1 MFRKLSD
8 EELREWVEKQMEKEN
23 RSLENNFFSRVFGRK
38 DDITDEELD
47 RFFADA
53 MERIKMQEELQKEE
67 EKKEHLRKEKWKK
80 RFSFKG
86 DSAVG
91 YRKLSKVAGFVI
103 VCAIAVFAASMTI
116 EANRNYFVD
125 SVKYLTGNDTKILID
140 NDASNDKPSLDEEQA
155 RDKIE
160 EEMGVEVPE
169 FLYRPETFEFYDCFI
184 REEAGVANLQ
194 YWYSDS
200 VVTLY
205 ISDSLEKLQS
215 NSLSLRE
222 DGFETIYM
230 DKGELP
236 VTISETKEK
245 AGIKPIYLAEW
256 ERKGFYYQLS
266 ARMEKKIFEKIL
278 KEMIF

>member
-23 RSLENNFFSRVFGRK
+23 RSLENNFFSRVFRRK

-47 RFFADA
+47 RFFAEA

-169 FLYRPETFEFYDCFI
+169 FLYRPETFEFYKYEMTPESGI
-184 REEAGVANLQ
+184 ARLQ
-194 YWYSDS
+194 YWYQDTVIS
-200 VVTLY
+200 LY
-205 ISDSLEKLQS
+205 ISNNFENIQS
-215 NSLSLRE
+215 NSFSLPGE
-222 DGFETIYM
+222 SIETLYM
-230 DKGELP
+230 LKEEIP
-236 VTISETKEK
+236 VSIIEIQEKENEP
-245 AGIKPIYLAEW
+245 PIYLAEW
-256 ERKGFYYQLS
+256 EWKNHYYQLS
-266 ARMEKKIFEKIL
+266 AKMKKNIFEKIL

>member
-1 MFRKLSD
+1 MFKKLNDD
-8 EELREWVEKQMEKEN
+8 ELQEWLEKQMEKEN
-23 RSLENNFFSRVFGRK
+23 RSLENNFFSRIVGK
-38 DDITDEELD
+38 QDDITDEELD
-47 RFFADA
+47 RLYEDA
-53 MERIKMQEELQKEE
+53 VKRLEMQEELQKKE
-67 EKKEHLRKEKWKK
+67 EKKEHLHKEKWKK

-86 DSAVG
+86 DSDVG

-169 FLYRPETFEFYDCFI
+169 FLYRPETFEFHDCFI
-184 REEAGVANLQ
+184 REESGTANLQ
-194 YWYSDS
+194 YWYKDS
-200 VVTLY
+200 IVTLY

-222 DGFETIYM
+222 NSFKTVYT
-230 DKGELP
+230 DKGEIP

-245 AGIKPIYLAEW
+245 EGVEPIYLAEW

-266 ARMEKKIFEKIL
+266 ARMEKEIFEKIL

>member
-8 EELREWVEKQMEKEN
+8 EELQEWLEKQMEKEN

-169 FLYRPETFEFYDCFI
+169 FLYRPETFEFYKYEMTPESGI
-184 REEAGVANLQ
+184 ARLQ
-194 YWYSDS
+194 YWYQDTVIS
-200 VVTLY
+200 LY
-205 ISDSLEKLQS
+205 ISNNFENIQS
-215 NSLSLRE
+215 NSFSLPGE
-222 DGFETIYM
+222 SIETLYM
-230 DKGELP
+230 LKEEIP
-236 VTISETKEK
+236 VSIIEIQEKENEP
-245 AGIKPIYLAEW
+245 PIYLAEW
-256 ERKGFYYQLS
+256 EWKNHYYQLS
-266 ARMEKKIFEKIL
+266 AKMKKNIFEKIL

>member
-8 EELREWVEKQMEKEN
+8 EELQEWLEKQMEKEN

-116 EANRNYFVD
+116 EANRNYFID

-140 NDASNDKPSLDEEQA
+140 NDSSNDKPSLDEEWD

-169 FLYRPETFEFYDCFI
+169 FLYRPETFEFYKYEI
-184 REEAGVANLQ
+184 TPESGIANLQ
-194 YWYSDS
+194 YLYEENVLS
-200 VVTLY
+200 VYMKKVN
-205 ISDSLEKLQS
+205 DNLQS
-215 NSLSLRE
+215 SGISIPGDNVEVIYPDKANIPISMMKIEE
-222 DGFETIYM
+222 DNDLVPGYI
-230 DKGELP
+230 
-236 VTISETKEK
+236 
-245 AGIKPIYLAEW
+245 AEW
-256 ERKGFYYQLS
+256 TYENVYYQVVGK
-266 ARMEKKIFEKIL
+266 MPKEIFEKIL

>member
-23 RSLENNFFSRVFGRK
+23 RSLENNFFSRVFRRK
-38 DDITDEELD
+38 NDITDEELD
-47 RFFADA
+47 RFFAEA

-125 SVKYLTGNDTKILID
+125 SVKYLTGNDTKLLID
-140 NDASNDKPSLDEEQA
+140 NDSENERPSLEEEQV
-155 RDKIE
+155 RQEIE
-160 EEMGVEVPE
+160 ETMGVEVPE
-169 FLYRPETFEFYDCFI
+169 FLYRPETFEFYKYVIAPDAEI
-184 REEAGVANLQ
+184 ANLE
-194 YWYSDS
+194 YTYDGGIVS
-200 VVTLY
+200 VY
-205 ISDSLEKLQS
+205 IEKQNVKLQS
-215 NSLSLRE
+215 NGVSVHGDNKKTVHMIKE
-222 DGFETIYM
+222 D
-230 DKGELP
+230 
-236 VTISETKEK
+236 ISVSIMEIEAEGTKE
-245 AGIKPIYLAEW
+245 ANYSAEW
-256 ERKGFYYQLS
+256 TYNEAYYQVVG
-266 ARMEKKIFEKIL
+266 RMSEEKFEKFI
-278 KEMIF
+278 KEIVF

>member
-1 MFRKLSD
+1 MFKKLSD

-23 RSLENNFFSRVFGRK
+23 RAMENNFFSRVFRKK

-53 MERIKMQEELQKEE
+53 IKRLEMQEELKKEE
-67 EKKEHLRKEKWKK
+67 EEKERLRKEKWKK

-103 VCAIAVFAASMTI
+103 VSALAVFAASMTI

-125 SVKYLTGNDTKILID
+125 SVKYLTGNDTKLLID
-140 NDASNDKPSLDEEQA
+140 NDAENERPSLEEEQV
-155 RDKIE
+155 RQEIE
-160 EEMGVEVPE
+160 ETMGVEVPE

-184 REEAGVANLQ
+184 REETGIVNIQ
-194 YWYSDS
+194 YYYKDS
-200 VVTLY
+200 IATLY
-205 ISDSLEKLQS
+205 ISDGLEKLQS

-222 DGFETIYM
+222 DSFETVYM

-236 VTISETKEK
+236 ATISETREKE
-245 AGIKPIYLAEW
+245 GVEPIYLAEW
-256 ERKGFYYQLS
+256 ERNGFYYQFS

>member
-1 MFRKLSD
+1 MFKKLSD

-23 RSLENNFFSRVFGRK
+23 RSLENNFFSRVFRKK

-47 RFFADA
+47 RFFAEA
-53 MERIKMQEELQKEE
+53 IKRIEMQEELQKEE
-67 EKKEHLRKEKWKK
+67 EEKERLRKEKWKK

-91 YRKLSKVAGFVI
+91 YRKLSRVAGFVI
-103 VCAIAVFAASMTI
+103 VGALAVFAASMTI

-169 FLYRPETFEFYDCFI
+169 FLYRPETFEFHKYEMN
-184 REEAGVANLQ
+184 RESGTVGLQ
-194 YWYSDS
+194 YWYEENIVS
-200 VVTLY
+200 LY
-205 ISDSLEKLQS
+205 ISKSDDNIQS
-215 NSLSLRE
+215 NNLSMVGNGSE
-222 DGFETIYM
+222 IVYISKEEI
-230 DKGELP
+230 P
-236 VTISETKEK
+236 VSIVTIQGEEDF
-245 AGIKPIYLAEW
+245 APGYLAEW
-256 ERKGFYYQLS
+256 EWKGCYYQLS
-266 ARMEKKIFEKIL
+266 GKMPKEIFEKIL

>member
-8 EELREWVEKQMEKEN
+8 EELQEWLEKQMEKEN

-125 SVKYLTGNDTKILID
+125 SVKYLTGNDTKLLID
-140 NDASNDKPSLDEEQA
+140 NDSENERPSLEEEQV
-155 RDKIE
+155 RQEIE
-160 EEMGVEVPE
+160 ETMGVEVPE

-184 REEAGVANLQ
+184 RKEAGIANLQ
-194 YWYSDS
+194 YLYKENIIS
-200 VVTLY
+200 VY
-205 ISDSLEKLQS
+205 IKTTNEGLQS
-215 NSLSLRE
+215 SGLSIPGDNVDVIYPDKANIPISMMKIEE
-222 DGFETIYM
+222 DNDLVPGYI
-230 DKGELP
+230 
-236 VTISETKEK
+236 
-245 AGIKPIYLAEW
+245 AEW
-256 ERKGFYYQLS
+256 TYQNVYYQVIGK
-266 ARMEKKIFEKIL
+266 MPKKIFEKIL

>member
-1 MFRKLSD
+1 MFKKLSD

-23 RSLENNFFSRVFGRK
+23 RAMENNFFSRVFRKK

-53 MERIKMQEELQKEE
+53 IKRLEMQEELKKEE
-67 EKKEHLRKEKWKK
+67 EEKERLRKEKWKK

-103 VCAIAVFAASMTI
+103 VGALAVFAASMTI

-169 FLYRPETFEFYDCFI
+169 FLYRPETFEFHKYEMN
-184 REEAGVANLQ
+184 RESGTVGLQ
-194 YWYSDS
+194 YWYEENIVS
-200 VVTLY
+200 LY
-205 ISDSLEKLQS
+205 ISKSDDNIQS
-215 NSLSLRE
+215 NNLSVVE
-222 DGFETIYM
+222 NGSEMIYIE
-230 DKGELP
+230 KEEIP
-236 VTISETKEK
+236 VSITGIKEEEEM
-245 AGIKPIYLAEW
+245 KPIYLAEW
-256 ERKGFYYQLS
+256 EWNSHYYQLS
-266 ARMEKKIFEKIL
+266 AKMEKNIFKKIL
-278 KEMIF
+278 KEIIF

>member
-8 EELREWVEKQMEKEN
+8 EELKEWVEKQMEKEN

-194 YWYSDS
+194 YLYKDNIIS
-200 VVTLY
+200 LY
-205 ISDSLEKLQS
+205 IKTTNEGLQS
-215 NSLSLRE
+215 SGLSIPGDNVEVIYPDKANIPISMMKIEE
-222 DGFETIYM
+222 DNDLVPGYI
-230 DKGELP
+230 
-236 VTISETKEK
+236 
-245 AGIKPIYLAEW
+245 AEW
-256 ERKGFYYQLS
+256 TYENMYYQVVGK
-266 ARMEKKIFEKIL
+266 MPKEIFEKIL

>member
-8 EELREWVEKQMEKEN
+8 EELQEWLEKQMEKEN

-47 RFFADA
+47 QFFAEA

-116 EANRNYFVD
+116 EANRNYFID

-140 NDASNDKPSLDEEQA
+140 NDSSNDKSSLDEERA

-169 FLYRPETFEFYDCFI
+169 FLYRPETFEFYKYEI
-184 REEAGVANLQ
+184 TPESGIANLQ
-194 YWYSDS
+194 YLYEENVLS
-200 VVTLY
+200 VYMKKVN
-205 ISDSLEKLQS
+205 DNLQS
-215 NSLSLRE
+215 SGISIPGDNVEVIYPDKANIPISMMKIEE
-222 DGFETIYM
+222 DNDLVPGYI
-230 DKGELP
+230 
-236 VTISETKEK
+236 
-245 AGIKPIYLAEW
+245 AEW
-256 ERKGFYYQLS
+256 TYENVYYQVVGK
-266 ARMEKKIFEKIL
+266 MPKEIFEKIL

>member
-8 EELREWVEKQMEKEN
+8 EELREWVKKQMEKEN

-116 EANRNYFVD
+116 EANRNYFID

-140 NDASNDKPSLDEEQA
+140 NDSSNDKPSLDEEWD

-169 FLYRPETFEFYDCFI
+169 FLYRPETFEFYKYEI
-184 REEAGVANLQ
+184 TPESGIANLQ
-194 YWYSDS
+194 YLYEENVLS
-200 VVTLY
+200 VYMKKVN
-205 ISDSLEKLQS
+205 DNLQS
-215 NSLSLRE
+215 SGISIPGDNVEVIYPDKANIPISMMKIEE
-222 DGFETIYM
+222 DNDLVPGYI
-230 DKGELP
+230 
-236 VTISETKEK
+236 
-245 AGIKPIYLAEW
+245 AEW
-256 ERKGFYYQLS
+256 TYENVYYQVVGK
-266 ARMEKKIFEKIL
+266 MPKEIFEKIL

>member
-1 MFRKLSD
+1 MFKKLSD

-23 RSLENNFFSRVFGRK
+23 RAMENNFFSRVFRKK

-53 MERIKMQEELQKEE
+53 IKRLEMQEELKKEE
-67 EKKEHLRKEKWKK
+67 EEKERLRKEKWKK

-103 VCAIAVFAASMTI
+103 VGALAVFAASMTI

-169 FLYRPETFEFYDCFI
+169 FLYRPETFEFHDCFI
-184 REEAGVANLQ
+184 REESGTANLQ
-194 YWYSDS
+194 YLYKDNIIS
-200 VVTLY
+200 VY
-205 ISDSLEKLQS
+205 IKTTNESLQS
-215 NSLSLRE
+215 SGLSIPG
-222 DGFETIYM
+222 DNVDIIYP
-230 DKGELP
+230 DKENIP
-236 VTISETKEK
+236 VSMMKIEEENDLIP
-245 AGIKPIYLAEW
+245 GYIAEW
-256 ERKGFYYQLS
+256 TYEDAYYQIVG
-266 ARMEKKIFEKIL
+266 KISKEEFEKIL

>member
-8 EELREWVEKQMEKEN
+8 EELQEWLEKQMEKEN

-47 RFFADA
+47 QFFAEA
-53 MERIKMQEELQKEE
+53 MERIKMQEALQKEE

-125 SVKYLTGNDTKILID
+125 SVKYLTGNDTKLLID
-140 NDASNDKPSLDEEQA
+140 NDSENERPSLEEEQV
-155 RDKIE
+155 RQEIE
-160 EEMGVEVPE
+160 ETMGVDVPE
-169 FLYRPETFEFYDCFI
+169 FLYRPETFEVYDCFVSNETGTAKI
-184 REEAGVANLQ
+184 Q
-194 YWYSDS
+194 Y
-200 VVTLY
+200 LY
-205 ISDSLEKLQS
+205 KQNFISLYLSKKDMKSSS
-215 NSLSLRE
+215 NSFSLSE
-222 DGFETIYM
+222 TDSETIYIPKE
-230 DKGELP
+230 DIAVSVVKIQE
-236 VTISETKEK
+236 ETDLE
-245 AGIKPIYLAEW
+245 PSYLAEW
-256 ERKGFYYQLS
+256 ERKGCYYQFS
-266 ARMEKKIFEKIL
+266 GKMPKKIFKKIL

>member
-1 MFRKLSD
+1 MFKKLSN
-8 EELREWVEKQMEKEN
+8 EELREWVEEQIEREN
-23 RSLENNFFSRVFGRK
+23 RAMEDEFFSKVLRRK
-38 DDITDEELD
+38 DNITDEELD
-47 RFFADA
+47 RLFEET
-53 MERIKMQEELQKEE
+53 MERVKMREALQKEE
-67 EKKEHLRKEKWKK
+67 EEKGRLRKGKWKK
-80 RFSFKG
+80 YFSLKG

-103 VCAIAVFAASMTI
+103 VGALAVFAASMTI

-169 FLYRPETFEFYDCFI
+169 FLYRPETFEFHDCFI
-184 REEAGVANLQ
+184 RKEAGTSNLQ
-194 YWYSDS
+194 YWYKDS
-200 VVTLY
+200 IVTLY

-222 DGFETIYM
+222 NSFKTVYT
-230 DKGELP
+230 DKGEIP

-245 AGIKPIYLAEW
+245 EGVEPIYLAEW

-266 ARMEKKIFEKIL
+266 ARMEKEIFEKIL

>member
-8 EELREWVEKQMEKEN
+8 EELKEWVEKQMEKEN

-160 EEMGVEVPE
+160 EEMRVEVPE
-169 FLYRPETFEFYDCFI
+169 FLYRPETFEFYKYEI
-184 REEAGVANLQ
+184 TPESGIANLQ
-194 YWYSDS
+194 YLYEENVLS
-200 VVTLY
+200 VYMKKVN
-205 ISDSLEKLQS
+205 DNLQS
-215 NSLSLRE
+215 SGISIPGDNVEVIYPDKANIPISMMKIEE
-222 DGFETIYM
+222 DNDLVPGYI
-230 DKGELP
+230 
-236 VTISETKEK
+236 
-245 AGIKPIYLAEW
+245 AEW
-256 ERKGFYYQLS
+256 TYENVYYQVVGK
-266 ARMEKKIFEKIL
+266 MPKEIFEKIL

>member
-8 EELREWVEKQMEKEN
+8 EELREWVKKQMEKEN

-125 SVKYLTGNDTKILID
+125 SVKYLTGNDTKLLID
-140 NDASNDKPSLDEEQA
+140 NDSENERPSLEEEQV
-155 RDKIE
+155 RQEIE
-160 EEMGVEVPE
+160 ETMGVEVPE

-184 REEAGVANLQ
+184 RKEAGIANLQ
-194 YWYSDS
+194 YLYKENIIS
-200 VVTLY
+200 VY
-205 ISDSLEKLQS
+205 IKTTNEGLQS
-215 NSLSLRE
+215 SGLSIPGDNVDVIYPDKANIPISMMKIEE
-222 DGFETIYM
+222 DNDLVPGYI
-230 DKGELP
+230 
-236 VTISETKEK
+236 
-245 AGIKPIYLAEW
+245 AEW
-256 ERKGFYYQLS
+256 TYQNVYYQVIGK
-266 ARMEKKIFEKIL
+266 MPKKIFEKIL

>member
-8 EELREWVEKQMEKEN
+8 EELKEWVEKQMEKEN

-125 SVKYLTGNDTKILID
+125 SVKYLTGNDTKLLID
-140 NDASNDKPSLDEEQA
+140 NDAENERPSLEEEQV
-155 RDKIE
+155 RQEIE
-160 EEMGVEVPE
+160 ETMGVDVPE

-184 REEAGVANLQ
+184 REEAGIANLQ
-194 YWYSDS
+194 YLYKDNIIS
-200 VVTLY
+200 VY
-205 ISDSLEKLQS
+205 IKTTNEGLQS
-215 NSLSLRE
+215 SGLSIPGDNVEVIYPDKANIPISMMKIEE
-222 DGFETIYM
+222 DNDLVPGYI
-230 DKGELP
+230 
-236 VTISETKEK
+236 
-245 AGIKPIYLAEW
+245 AEW
-256 ERKGFYYQLS
+256 TYENVYYQVVGK
-266 ARMEKKIFEKIL
+266 MPKEIFEKIL

>member
-8 EELREWVEKQMEKEN
+8 EELKEWVEKQMEKEN

-194 YWYSDS
+194 YRYEKDIVS
-200 VVTLY
+200 LY
-205 ISDSLEKLQS
+205 IDNSRVNVQS
-215 NSLSLRE
+215 NNLSMAGNSSDIVYISKE
-222 DGFETIYM
+222 
-230 DKGELP
+230 ELP
-236 VTISETKEK
+236 VSITTIQENGDFEP
-245 AGIKPIYLAEW
+245 GYLAEW
-256 ERKGFYYQLS
+256 EWKGCYYQLS
-266 ARMEKKIFEKIL
+266 GKMPKEIFEKIL
-278 KEMIF
+278 KEIVF

>member
-1 MFRKLSD
+1 MFKKLSD

-23 RSLENNFFSRVFGRK
+23 RAMENNFFSRVFRKK
-38 DDITDEELD
+38 DDMTDEELD

-53 MERIKMQEELQKEE
+53 IKRLEMQEELKKEE
-67 EKKEHLRKEKWKK
+67 EEKERLRKEKWKK

-103 VCAIAVFAASMTI
+103 VGALAVFAASMTI

-125 SVKYLTGNDTKILID
+125 SVKYLTGNDTKLLID
-140 NDASNDKPSLDEEQA
+140 NDTENERPSLEEEQV
-155 RDKIE
+155 RQEIE
-160 EEMGVEVPE
+160 ETMGVEVPE

-184 REEAGVANLQ
+184 REETGIVNIQ
-194 YWYSDS
+194 YYYKDS
-200 VVTLY
+200 IATLY
-205 ISDSLEKLQS
+205 ISDGLEKLQS

-222 DGFETIYM
+222 DSFETVYM

-236 VTISETKEK
+236 ATISETREKE
-245 AGIKPIYLAEW
+245 GVEPIYLAEW
-256 ERKGFYYQLS
+256 ERKGFYYQFS

>member
-8 EELREWVEKQMEKEN
+8 AELREWVEKQMEKEN
-23 RSLENNFFSRVFGRK
+23 RSLENNFFSRVFRRK
-38 DDITDEELD
+38 DDITDEVLD
-47 RFFADA
+47 RFFEDA
-53 MERIKMQEELQKEE
+53 MERIKMQEALQKEE
-67 EKKEHLRKEKWKK
+67 EKKERLRKEKWKK

-86 DSAVG
+86 DSDVG

-169 FLYRPETFEFYDCFI
+169 FLYRPETFEFHDCFI
-184 REEAGVANLQ
+184 REESGTANLQ
-194 YWYSDS
+194 YLYKDNIIS
-200 VVTLY
+200 VY
-205 ISDSLEKLQS
+205 IKTTNESLQS
-215 NSLSLRE
+215 SGLSIPG
-222 DGFETIYM
+222 DNVDIIYP
-230 DKGELP
+230 DKENIP
-236 VTISETKEK
+236 VSMMKIEEENDLIP
-245 AGIKPIYLAEW
+245 GYIAEW
-256 ERKGFYYQLS
+256 TYEDAYYQIVG
-266 ARMEKKIFEKIL
+266 KISKEEFEKIL